1 MARRWVRSEEKPE
14 TTEEPGMP
22 GRGQGGWRRLSDG
35 ESGRAGTNDVEDRGR
50 VPVFLQVGQVR
61 TDAMP
66 MGLHVFGAQQ
76 KLAIFQEQEPG
87 LCDHPTAH
95 MGKKPPFSLLDHV
108 SADNQYGVGSLFQIA
123 SLWAKTRKLCQ
134 LLEKTNC
141 T

>member
-1 MARRWVRSEEKPE
+1 MRSEEKHE
-14 TTEEPGMP
+14 ATEEPGMP
-22 GRGQGGWRRLSDG
+22 GGVQGGWRRLSDG
-35 ESGRAGTNDVEDRGR
+35 ESGRAGTSNVEDGGR
-50 VPVFLQVGQVR
+50 VPVFLQVDHVR
-61 TDAMP
+61 TGAMP

-95 MGKKPPFSLLDHV
+95 MGKKPPFSLLDHI
-108 SADNQYGVGSLFQIA
+108 SADNQCGVGSLFQTA
-123 SLWAKTRKLCQ
+123 SLWAKTCKLCQ